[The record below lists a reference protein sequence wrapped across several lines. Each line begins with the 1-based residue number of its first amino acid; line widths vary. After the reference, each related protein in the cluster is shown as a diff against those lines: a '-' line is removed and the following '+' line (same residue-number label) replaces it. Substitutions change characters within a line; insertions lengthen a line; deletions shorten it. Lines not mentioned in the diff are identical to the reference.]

1 SILAFAFFRRQL
13 LAFAHFVGILLVSN
27 RDSGGDTN
35 MLSDARIRAAKPR
48 KTAYKLSD
56 SGGLHA
62 LIQPHGSKL
71 WRLAYRYGGKQKT
84 LALGVYT
91 LVRLR
96 EGGEQS
102 NEAKQ
107 TLGRGSAPNRPR
119 QLAKQ

>member
-1 SILAFAFFRRQL
+1 MQVSVVQFRPWAPVLPFVVLHLPSRLWESLAFTSILAFASFRRQL

-71 WRLAYRYGGKQKT
+71 WRLAYRYGGKQ
-84 LALGVYT
+84 
-91 LVRLR
+91 RL
-96 EGGEQS
+96 
-102 NEAKQ
+102 
-107 TLGRGSAPNRPR
+107 
-119 QLAKQ
+119 